1 MKVTG
6 RLGAPLSVGIEKGIL
21 FMEKVLTIAGS
32 DSSGGAGI
40 QADIKTMMAHGVYA
54 SSVITAV
61 TAQNT
66 LGVKSIQVVRPDV
79 FRDEVTAVYEDICPD
94 AVKIGMIASVEQID
108 ILAELLRDYEA
119 SNIVID
125 PVMIA
130 TSGTKLLPE
139 DCIEILWEKLLCHA
153 DLITPNIPEALYLIE
168 KTGIAPRGVN
178 WNESQEDID
187 YMAVAQVLFDN
198 VRGSVLLKG
207 GHRSDGK
214 GTDILITPEGGTII
228 KGEIIESTNNHG
240 TGCTLSSAIASNLA
254 KGMDMITSVRLAKQY
269 VEEALRDGLN
279 LGQGNGPLNHG
290 FDLHGKY
297 ID

>member
-1 MKVTG
+1 MK
-6 RLGAPLSVGIEKGIL
+6 
-21 FMEKVLTIAGS
+21 KVLTIAGS

-40 QADIKTMMAHGVYA
+40 QADIKTMMAHGVYGSTA
-54 SSVITAV
+54 ITAV

-66 LGVKSIQVVRPDV
+66 LGVKSIQVIRPDV

-94 AVKIGMIASVEQID
+94 AVKIGMIASAEQIE
-108 ILAELLRDYEA
+108 ILAELLKEYEA
-119 SNIVID
+119 SNVVID

-139 DCIEILWEKLLCHA
+139 DCIEILWRKLLCYG
-153 DLITPNIPEALYLIE
+153 DLITPNIPEAIYLLKKME
-168 KTGIAPRGVN
+168 LAPSGMT
-178 WNESQEDID
+178 WHESDSSID
-187 YMAVAQVLFDN
+187 CVELAQILFDN
-198 VRGSVLLKG
+198 IRGSVLLKG
-207 GHRSDGK
+207 GHRSDEK
-214 GTDILITPEGGTII
+214 GTDILVTSQGVTVF

-254 KGMDMITSVRLAKQY
+254 KGMDMITSVKLAKQY

>member
-1 MKVTG
+1 MKVSG
-6 RLGAPLSVGIEKGIL
+6 RLGAPLSVGIEKGNC
-21 FMEKVLTIAGS
+21 FMKKVLTIAGS

-54 SSVITAV
+54 SSAITAI

-66 LGVKSIQVVRPDV
+66 LGVKSIQEVRPDV
-79 FRDEVTAVYEDICPD
+79 FRDEVMAVYEDICPD
-94 AVKIGMIASVEQID
+94 AVKIGMIASMEQIE
-108 ILAELLRDYEA
+108 ILAELLRKYEA

-130 TSGTKLLPE
+130 TSGAKLLPE
-139 DCIEILWEKLLCHA
+139 DCIEILWEKLLCYA

-198 VRGSVLLKG
+198 IRGSVLLKG

-254 KGMDMITSVRLAKQY
+254 KGKDMITSVRLAKQY

>member
-6 RLGAPLSVGIEKGIL
+6 RLGAPLSVGIEKGNC
-21 FMEKVLTIAGS
+21 FMKKVLTIAGS

-54 SSVITAV
+54 SSAITAI

-66 LGVKSIQVVRPDV
+66 LGVKSIQEVRPDV
-79 FRDEVTAVYEDICPD
+79 FRDEVMAVYEDICPD
-94 AVKIGMIASVEQID
+94 AVKIGMIASMEQIE
-108 ILAELLRDYEA
+108 ILAELLRKYEA

-130 TSGTKLLPE
+130 TSGAKLLPE
-139 DCIEILWEKLLCHA
+139 DCIEILWEKLLCCA
-153 DLITPNIPEALYLIE
+153 DLITPNIPEAIYLLE
-168 KTGIAPRGVN
+168 KIGIAPSDMN
-178 WNESQEDID
+178 LHELNSQSD
-187 YMAVAQVLFDN
+187 YVEVARLIFN
-198 VRGSVLLKG
+198 NIRGSVLLKG
-207 GHRSDGK
+207 GHRSADK
-214 GTDILITPEGGTII
+214 GTDILVTSEGVMILQ
-228 KGEIIESTNNHG
+228 GEIIDSANNHG

-254 KGMDMITSVRLAKQY
+254 KGMDMSNSVRLAKQY
-269 VEEALRDGLN
+269 VEEALRAGLDI
-279 LGQGNGPLNHG
+279 GQGNGPLNHG

>member
-108 ILAELLRDYEA
+108 ILAEMLRDYEA

-153 DLITPNIPEALYLIE
+153 DLITPNILEALYLIE

-198 VRGSVLLKG
+198 IRGSVLLKG

-214 GTDILITPEGGTII
+214 GTDILITPEGETII
-228 KGEIIESTNNHG
+228 KGEIIKSTNNHG

-254 KGMDMITSVRLAKQY
+254 KGMDMITSVRSAKQY

>member
-108 ILAELLRDYEA
+108 ILTELLRDYEA

-139 DCIEILWEKLLCHA
+139 DCIEILWEKLLCYA

-168 KTGIAPRGVN
+168 KTGIAPGGVN

-187 YMAVAQVLFDN
+187 YMEVAQVLFDN
-198 VRGSVLLKG
+198 IRGSVLLKG